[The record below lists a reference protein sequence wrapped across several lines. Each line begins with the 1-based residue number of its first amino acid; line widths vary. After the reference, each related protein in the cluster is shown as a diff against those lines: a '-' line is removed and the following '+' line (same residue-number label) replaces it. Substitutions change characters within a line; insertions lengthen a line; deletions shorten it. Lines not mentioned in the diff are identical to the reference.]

1 MFRKTSA
8 QSFMFE
14 IQNYFP
20 GALTKND
27 WSYTYRKRVLPLIN
41 EEKFKDLYSESER
54 RPNASIRNMV
64 SLLIFMGMEKHT
76 ARRRISVSKTD
87 RLVDRH

>member
-8 QSFMFE
+8 QSSMFE

-20 GALTKND
+20 GALPKND

-54 RPNASIRNMV
+54 RPNASIRNIV
-64 SLLIFMGMEKHT
+64 SRSNNNKNIRKI
-76 ARRRISVSKTD
+76 APISITVILSKWCL
-87 RLVDRH
+87 R

>member
-20 GALTKND
+20 GALPKND

-54 RPNASIRNMV
+54 RPNASIRNIV
-64 SLLIFMGMEKHT
+64 SRSNNNKNIRKI
-76 ARRRISVSKTD
+76 APISITVILSKWCL
-87 RLVDRH
+87 R